1 MIRNAAMTE
10 ASPRPLYYTFGNHMH
25 WVDMQW
31 LWGYGVLPGCTEDM
45 LRFCTEAG
53 VRGNVNFDGIG
64 YEKMAAECPE
74 ALAQLRGAIA
84 AGTIEP
90 VGCSWGQPYGLFQG
104 GESNLRQFEFGHR
117 VVRKQL
123 GVRPRAFWEEEFWFF
138 PQLPQILAG
147 FGYTGACLFF
157 QWTWHTP
164 EIPSEDSEIIHWRG
178 LDGTTL
184 PTLPR
189 NGLNLHQWPEDFDP
203 MLASPLLDS
212 LAKPAL
218 VQWIELMP
226 SPDWMCRSE
235 VLLPRMKALAADPRF
250 DLQARTLSGLIKELD
265 RADAPLR
272 SYSMDDV
279 WHGMS
284 LGKNGDAHPRA
295 SLRSERET
303 LKAEACASLAAMLG
317 RPYPSWDVYP
327 HWELDE
333 AWREQLA
340 AQHHDNHECEG
351 LCGLIGH
358 DQFIK
363 ALAMSQR
370 VTARSLARVSQT
382 LDPSQGA
389 WLAFNPLPWTRDLPS
404 DPPGHVIPGVPGC
417 GYKQASPEAAPPPA
431 HSDFPPFALRL
442 SVQVENQR
450 QLLFET
456 TCSPESLPDSQELD
470 SLQLIRGS
478 ELWSHRRAPD
488 ARELRIQCALIPGQW
503 DAGMNG
509 ALALDFEIP
518 DIVSIR
524 ADFPFGESEVHPA
537 AERLRKYPSG
547 DWMTSEQWFETV
559 RFPFTSQSYLQI
571 ETERGSLLLVHDG
584 AQAWQVRP
592 GEGLRQILNVNDPWD
607 EQYQDERVDHRVW
620 ILNGQGMQACQRKR
634 LAMELLET
642 GELVPIGA
650 PHRSATPVGG
660 GDPRLAAPLPRSFS
674 ALEVEGPIVAS
685 AFRRIGP
692 HEGEGL
698 PDWVGHDMAAPHL
711 LRLVEL
717 DGKPALGE
725 LHFGLPVTRA
735 IRTNH
740 LAEADGP
747 ARAPEILSPR
757 TVRVQLRPHE
767 IQTLVLDLPE
777 AAKQARD
784 LDARR
789 KVWAQIHR
797 TEEQT

>member
-1 MIRNAAMTE
+1 MIRLAAMTE
-10 ASPRPLYYTFGNHMH
+10 DTPRPLYYTFGNHMH

-31 LWGYGVLPGCTEDM
+31 LWGYEVLPGCTEDM
-45 LRFCTEAG
+45 LRFCSEAG
-53 VRGNVNFDGIG
+53 IRGNVNFDGIG
-64 YEKMAAECPE
+64 YEKMAAECPD
-74 ALAQLRGAIA
+74 ALAKLRAAIS
-84 AGTIEP
+84 AGSIEP

-117 VVRKQL
+117 VVRKHL

-164 EIPSEDSEIIHWRG
+164 EIPHEDSEIIHWRG

-203 MLASPLLDS
+203 MLTSPLLDS

-235 VLLPRMKALAADPRF
+235 LLLPRMHALAADPRF
-250 DLQARTLSGLIKELD
+250 DLQARTLSGLIDELD
-265 RADAPLR
+265 RPDAPVR
-272 SYSMDDV
+272 AYRMDDV

-295 SLRSERET
+295 SLRTERET
-303 LKAEACASLAAMLG
+303 LKAEAIATMAAMLG

-327 HWELDE
+327 HWELEE

-351 LCGLIGH
+351 LCGFIGH

-363 ALAMSQR
+363 ALAMAKR
-370 VTARSLARVSQT
+370 VTARSLTRVSHA
-382 LDPSQGA
+382 LDASQAGA
-389 WLAFNPLPWTRDLPS
+389 LAFNPLPWSRDLPA
-404 DPPGHVIPGVPGC
+404 DAPGMIMRAVPGC
-417 GYKQASPEAAPPPA
+417 GYRQANPEPA
-431 HSDFPPFALRL
+431 QTTEDSGFPAFSVRL

-450 QLLFET
+450 VQLFET
-456 TCSPESLPDSQELD
+456 KCDPNSLPKSARFDSPQVAQGQQ
-470 SLQLIRGS
+470 S
-478 ELWSHRRAPD
+478 WSHRHAPH
-488 ARELRIQCALIPGQW
+488 ARELRVQCELVPSQW

-509 ALALDFEIP
+509 ALALDFELP

-524 ADFPFGESEVHPA
+524 ADFPFGESEVDPA
-537 AERLRKYPSG
+537 PERLRKYPSG

-571 ETERGSLLLVHDG
+571 ETQRGSLFLAHNG
-584 AQAWQVRP
+584 AQAWQLLP
-592 GEGLRQILNVNDPWD
+592 GVGLRQILNVNDPWD

-620 ILNGQGMQACQRKR
+620 ILNGNDLQASQRKR
-634 LAMELLET
+634 LSMELLEEGQFMRI
-642 GELVPIGA
+642 GEHA
-650 PHRSATPVGG
+650 RSAIPVGG
-660 GDPRLAAPLPRSFS
+660 GDPRLGAPLPAEYS
-674 ALEVEGPIVAS
+674 ALEIDGDLVVT
-685 AFRRIGP
+685 AFRRMAP

-698 PDWVGHDMAAPHL
+698 PDWVGKSMTAPHL
-711 LRLVEL
+711 VRCVEL
-717 DGKPALGE
+717 NGE
-725 LHFGLPVTRA
+725 PTTAELRFGMSVARA
-735 IRTNH
+735 VRTNH
-740 LAEADGP
+740 LAEADGTERK
-747 ARAPEILSPR
+747 AEQSGPR
-757 TVRVQLRPHE
+757 SVRVQLRPHE
-767 IQTLVLDLPE
+767 IQTVIVDLPD

-797 TEEQT
+797 TEENQ

>member
-10 ASPRPLYYTFGNHMH
+10 TAPRPLYYTFGNHMH

-31 LWGYGVLPGCTEDM
+31 LWGYEVLPGCTEDM
-45 LRFCTEAG
+45 LRFCTEAK

-84 AGTIEP
+84 DGTLEP

-117 VVRKQL
+117 VVRKHL

-164 EIPSEDSEIIHWRG
+164 EIPHEESEIIHWQG

-235 VLLPRMKALAADPRF
+235 VLLPRMQELAADPRF
-250 DLQARTLSGLIKELD
+250 DLQARTLSQLIEELD
-265 RADAPLR
+265 RPDAPLR
-272 SYSMDDV
+272 AYSMDQV

-295 SLRSERET
+295 SSSTERET
-303 LKAEACASLAAMLG
+303 LKAEALATMAAMLG

-327 HWELDE
+327 HWELEE

-351 LCGLIGH
+351 LCGFLGH
-358 DQFIK
+358 DQFVK
-363 ALAMSQR
+363 ARTMAKR
-370 VTARSLARVSQT
+370 VSVRSLARVGLA
-382 LDPSQGA
+382 LDPSAGET
-389 WLAFNPLPWTRDLPS
+389 LAFNPLPWTRDLPADDDGKVVRS
-404 DPPGHVIPGVPGC
+404 VPGC
-417 GYKQASPEAAPPPA
+417 GYKQAAPEAASAAPS
-431 HSDFPPFALRL
+431 SDFPAFTLRL
-442 SVQVENQR
+442 SVQVANQR
-450 QLLFET
+450 EPIFESH
-456 TCSPESLPDSQELD
+456 CRPQELPESASFASAQG
-470 SLQLIRGS
+470 SRGS
-478 ELWSHRRAPD
+478 QSWRLRQAPQ
-488 ARELRIQCALIPGQW
+488 ARELRVQCELDPSQW

-509 ALALDFEIP
+509 ALALDLDLP
-518 DIVSIR
+518 DILAIR
-524 ADFPFGESEVHPA
+524 TDFPFGESEVHPA

-547 DWMTSEQWFETV
+547 DWMTSEQWFESV
-559 RFPFTSQSYLQI
+559 AFPFTSQSYLQI
-571 ETERGSLLLVHDG
+571 ETARGSLFLVHDG
-584 AQAWQVRP
+584 AQAWQLRP
-592 GEGLRQILNVNDPWD
+592 GLGLRQILNVNDPWD
-607 EQYQDERVDHRVW
+607 EQYQDERVDHRLW
-620 ILNGQGMQACQRKR
+620 ILDGKGLLASQRKR
-634 LAMELLET
+634 ISMELLEPGVLT
-642 GELVPIGA
+642 RVGSASRE
-650 PHRSATPVGG
+650 ATPVGG
-660 GDPRLAAPLPRSFS
+660 GDPRLASPIPPCFS
-674 ALEVEGPIVAS
+674 ALEVDGTIVVS
-685 AFRRIGP
+685 AFRRLGP
-692 HEGEGL
+692 HEAEGL
-698 PDWVGHDMAAPHL
+698 PEWVGKKMTAPHL
-711 LRLVEL
+711 VRLVEL
-717 DGKPALGE
+717 DGLHAE
-725 LHFGLPVTRA
+725 ADLHFGIPVGDA
-735 IRTNH
+735 VRTNH
-740 LAEADGP
+740 LGETDGP
-747 ARAPEILSPR
+747 DRPPKRTGAQ

-767 IQTLVLDLPE
+767 IQTVVVDLPE

-797 TEEQT
+797 TEESA

>member
-10 ASPRPLYYTFGNHMH
+10 IPPRPLYYTFGNHMH

-31 LWGYGVLPGCTEDM
+31 LWGYEVLPGCTEDM
-45 LRFCTEAG
+45 LRFCTEAK

-74 ALAQLRGAIA
+74 SLAKLRDAVA
-84 AGTIEP
+84 DGTLEP

-117 VVRKQL
+117 VVRKHL

-164 EIPSEDSEIIHWRG
+164 DIPDEESEIIRWQG
-178 LDGTTL
+178 MDGTTL

-235 VLLPRMKALAADPRF
+235 VLLPRMQELAADPRF
-250 DLQARTLSGLIKELD
+250 DLQARTLSKLIEELD
-265 RADAPLR
+265 RPDAPVR
-272 SYSMDDV
+272 AYHMDQV

-295 SLRSERET
+295 SLGTERET
-303 LKAEACASLAAMLG
+303 LKAESIATMTAMLG

-327 HWELDE
+327 HWELEE

-351 LCGLIGH
+351 LCGFLGH
-358 DQFIK
+358 DQFAK
-363 ALAMSQR
+363 AATMAKR
-370 VTARSLARVSQT
+370 VTARSLARVGLA
-382 LDPSQGA
+382 LDPRHGSS
-389 WLAFNPLPWTRDLPS
+389 LAFNPLPWTRDLPA
-404 DPPGHVIPGVPGC
+404 DGKRQVIRSVPGC
-417 GYKQASPEAAPPPA
+417 GYKQADPETARATTRSEFPA
-431 HSDFPPFALRL
+431 FPLRL
-442 SVQVENQR
+442 TVQVENQR
-450 QLLFET
+450 ELLFEAH
-456 TCSPESLPDSQELD
+456 CQPDSIPETKKID
-470 SLQLIRGS
+470 SPHCARGQQKWT
-478 ELWSHRRAPD
+478 LRHAPQ
-488 ARELRIQCALIPGQW
+488 ARELRLQCQLRSGQW

-509 ALALDFEIP
+509 ALALDFDLP

-524 ADFPFGESEVHPA
+524 ADFPFGESEVDPA

-559 RFPFTSQSYLQI
+559 AFPFTSQSYVQI
-571 ETERGSLLLVHDG
+571 ETKRGSLLLVHDG
-584 AQAWQVRP
+584 AQAWQLRP

-620 ILNGQGMQACQRKR
+620 ILDGSDLQASQRKR
-634 LAMELLET
+634 IAMELLEA
-642 GELVPIGA
+642 GELIEVGA
-650 PHRSATPVGG
+650 VSRAATPVGG
-660 GDPRLAAPLPRSFS
+660 GDPRLAAPLASEFS
-674 ALEVEGPIVAS
+674 ALTVEGDIVAS
-685 AFRRIGP
+685 AFRRLGP
-692 HEGEGL
+692 HEADGL
-698 PDWVGHDMAAPHL
+698 PEWVGKHMTAPHL
-711 LRLVEL
+711 VRLVEL
-717 DGKPALGE
+717 DGVASEGVLR
-725 LHFGLPVTRA
+725 FGIPVA
-735 IRTNH
+735 EAVRTNH
-740 LAEADGP
+740 LAEPDGP
-747 ARAPEILSPR
+747 DRAAARTGPH

-767 IQTLVLDLPE
+767 IQTVIVDLPD

-797 TEEQT
+797 TEEQA